1 MPTVTV
7 SQKLVRVLEAFA
19 PGEDLETKL
28 ENMTRERL
36 ESQLRT
42 CNEALRGFETKY
54 GMPFAE
60 FAQAWQAD
68 KIPQRYSH
76 GVERDFME
84 WEARH
89 TERTDLL
96 AAVQK
101 LGRPASES

>member
-1 MPTVTV
+1 MPTVAV
-7 SQKLVRVLEAFA
+7 SQKLGRVLEAFA

-28 ENMTRERL
+28 ENVTRERL
-36 ESQLRT
+36 EPQLRT
-42 CNEALRGFETKY
+42 CNETLSGFETKY
-54 GMPFAE
+54 SMPFAE

-68 KIPQRYSH
+68 KIPQRHSH

-89 TERTDLL
+89 MEHIDLL
-96 AAVQK
+96 TAVQE

>member
-19 PGEDLETKL
+19 LGEDLETKL

-42 CNEALRGFETKY
+42 CDEALRGFETKH

-68 KIPQRYSH
+68 KIPQRHSH

-96 AAVQK
+96 AAVQE
-101 LGRPASES
+101 LGRPELES